1 MNKINDIPFL
11 NTIRKIKTNSSFGPK
26 NKNNKSNKAIRPTK
40 TNIVSKIVIPAN
52 NINNNNI
59 LVKKNPN
66 KENSKKSEIKSNLQS
81 TNNKKNIWNKL
92 KIKRRK
98 SKCILNNKINEEQK
112 EIDRNAILQR
122 IKNRVINHEIIRK
135 TNNSGSKITNIND
148 NNLSEIQKTLIE
160 IKNVN
165 KNQQNKF
172 CFYHIYTTNHLYFFI
187 PNSKYERIIKNTNP
201 NNKYRIL
208 TDLTLP
214 QAFRPRMNY
223 FGNIP
228 KCIIQACSKGN
239 LTMVK
244 NFETCNLIWKLLT
257 FEKMRLLTKNLFPF
271 QKFNHFPCTYQ
282 LGRKDNL
289 FKHYKHFKRLFPEL
303 YNYMPITYILPNDSE
318 NFEHEYKKSKKSIWI
333 AKPVNMSRGRFIK
346 LIYNAQTYRKIMI
359 DSSNNS
365 NNIQYLI
372 SKYLD
377 KPHLL
382 NNKKYDLR
390 IYVIVLSF
398 TPLKIYLYYNGLVRF
413 ATEDYIKDNY
423 NNIYIHLTNYS
434 INKQNPNYKKNL
446 KDNKEIAEMEEL
458 EEDNE
463 QCDDSSKWSLVEYR
477 NFFKKEG
484 NESNLEKIW
493 KQIEDIVIKTMINV
507 TEVNSRD
514 LSGNKNNNVF
524 ELYGFDIFVDD
535 KFKVWLLEVNVNPSL
550 HCTSPLDLSIK
561 TELIVDLFNLIGIV
575 PFNHNN
581 NEEVYNLSKKKNNKN
596 FSDIKLPII
605 NQNIKN
611 NFEIKSKGSEK
622 LDEYYK
628 KIIENFIEEKLR
640 AELTGFELI
649 FPKKNNVEFYSKI
662 LKDSKYNNEANNV
675 LWDYILNSE

>member
-1 MNKINDIPFL
+1 MNKINEIPFI
-11 NTIRKIKTNSSFGPK
+11 NSTKKIRPNNSFGQK
-26 NKNNKSNKAIRPTK
+26 NKNNKPVKVNNLTK
-40 TNIVSKIVIPAN
+40 LTFN
-52 NINNNNI
+52 NNLLLNNNNNI
-59 LVKKNPN
+59 INLKNNKN
-66 KENSKKSEIKSNLQS
+66 KENSKKSEIKNSILS
-81 TNNKKNIWNKL
+81 SFNKKNSLSKL
-92 KIKRRK
+92 KFKRRK
-98 SKCILNNKINEEQK
+98 SKHILNDKINEEQK
-112 EIDRNAILQR
+112 ELDRNAILQR
-122 IKNRVINHEIIRK
+122 IKNREINHKINRK
-135 TNNSGSKITNIND
+135 TNDSSSRTNKINNSNQT
-148 NNLSEIQKTLIE
+148 EIQKTLNE
-160 IKNVN
+160 IRNLN
-165 KNQQNKF
+165 KSQQNKF
-172 CFYHIYTTNHLYFFI
+172 CFYHFYNSNHLYFFI
-187 PNSKYERIIKNTNP
+187 PTSKYEEIKLNSKL
-201 NNKYRIL
+201 NNNYQIL
-208 TDLTLP
+208 ENLTLP

-303 YNYMPITYILPNDSE
+303 YNYMPMTYILPNDSE
-318 NFEHEYKKSKKSIWI
+318 TFEHEFKKSKKNIWI

-346 LIYNAQTYRKIMI
+346 LIYDSHSYRKLCIHA
-359 DSSNNS
+359 NANS
-365 NNIQYLI
+365 NIQYLI

-423 NNIYIHLTNYS
+423 NNIFIHLTNYS
-434 INKQNPNYKKNL
+434 INKQNPNYKSNI
-446 KDNKEIAEMEEL
+446 KDNKEIAEMEEI
-458 EEDNE
+458 EEDYE

-477 NFFKKEG
+477 NYFKKEG
-484 NESNLEKIW
+484 KDKDLEKIW

-524 ELYGFDIFVDD
+524 ELYGFDILVDE

-550 HCTSPLDLSIK
+550 HCNSPLDLSIK

-581 NEEVYNLSKKKNNKN
+581 NEEVYNLSRKKNTKS
-596 FSDIKLPII
+596 FSEIKLPKI
-605 NQNIKN
+605 NQNLKN
-611 NFEIKSKGSEK
+611 NYEIKSKGNEK
-622 LDEYYK
+622 VDEYYQ
-628 KIIENFIEEKLR
+628 KIIENFIEEKIR
-640 AELTGFELI
+640 SELTGFELI

-662 LKDSKYNNEANNV
+662 LKDSKYNNESNNV
-675 LWDYILNSE
+675 LWDYVLNSD

>member
-1 MNKINDIPFL
+1 MNKINEIPFI
-11 NTIRKIKTNSSFGPK
+11 NSTKKIRPNNSFGPK
-26 NKNNKSNKAIRPTK
+26 NKNNKP
-40 TNIVSKIVIPAN
+40 VKIN
-52 NINNNNI
+52 NLAKMTFNNNLLLNNNNSI
-59 LVKKNPN
+59 TKLKNNKN
-66 KENSKKSEIKSNLQS
+66 KENSKKSEIKSSILS
-81 TNNKKNIWNKL
+81 SFNKKNSLSKL
-92 KIKRRK
+92 KFKKRK
-98 SKCILNNKINEEQK
+98 SKHILNDKINEEQK
-112 EIDRNAILQR
+112 EFDRNAILQR
-122 IKNRVINHEIIRK
+122 IKNREINHIINRK
-135 TNNSGSKITNIND
+135 TSDSSSRTNKINNSNQT
-148 NNLSEIQKTLIE
+148 EIQKTLNE
-160 IKNVN
+160 IRNLN
-165 KNQQNKF
+165 KSQQNKF
-172 CFYHIYTTNHLYFFI
+172 CFYHFYNSNHLYFFI
-187 PNSKYERIIKNTNP
+187 PTSKYEEIKLNSKL
-201 NNKYRIL
+201 NNNYQIL
-208 TDLTLP
+208 ENLTLP

-303 YNYMPITYILPNDSE
+303 YNYMPMTYILPNDSE
-318 NFEHEYKKSKKSIWI
+318 TFEHEFKKSKKNIWI

-346 LIYNAQTYRKIMI
+346 LIYDSHSYRKLCIHA
-359 DSSNNS
+359 NANS
-365 NNIQYLI
+365 NIQYLI

-423 NNIYIHLTNYS
+423 NNIFIHLTNYS
-434 INKQNPNYKKNL
+434 INKQNPNYKSNI
-446 KDNKEIAEMEEL
+446 KDNKEIAEMEEI
-458 EEDNE
+458 EEDYE

-477 NFFKKEG
+477 NYFKKEG
-484 NESNLEKIW
+484 KDKDLEKIW

-524 ELYGFDIFVDD
+524 ELYGFDILVDE

-550 HCTSPLDLSIK
+550 HCNSPLDLSIK

-581 NEEVYNLSKKKNNKN
+581 NEEVYNLSRKKNTKS
-596 FSDIKLPII
+596 FSEIKLPKI
-605 NQNIKN
+605 NQNLN
-611 NFEIKSKGSEK
+611 NNYEIKSKGNEK
-622 LDEYYK
+622 VDEYYQ
-628 KIIENFIEEKLR
+628 KIIENFIEEKIR
-640 AELTGFELI
+640 SELTGFELI

-662 LKDSKYNNEANNV
+662 LKDSKYNNESNNV
-675 LWDYILNSE
+675 LWDYVLNSE

>member
-1 MNKINDIPFL
+1 MNKINEIPFI
-11 NTIRKIKTNSSFGPK
+11 NSTKKIRPNNSFGPK
-26 NKNNKSNKAIRPTK
+26 NKNNKPVKINNLTK
-40 TNIVSKIVIPAN
+40 MTFN
-52 NINNNNI
+52 NNLLLNNNNNI
-59 LVKKNPN
+59 INLKNNKN
-66 KENSKKSEIKSNLQS
+66 KENSKKSEIKNSILS
-81 TNNKKNIWNKL
+81 SFNKKNSLSKL
-92 KIKRRK
+92 KFKRRK
-98 SKCILNNKINEEQK
+98 SKHILNDKINEEQK
-112 EIDRNAILQR
+112 ELDRNAILQR
-122 IKNRVINHEIIRK
+122 IKNREINHKINRK
-135 TNNSGSKITNIND
+135 TNDSSSRTNKINNSNQT
-148 NNLSEIQKTLIE
+148 EIQKTLNE
-160 IKNVN
+160 IRNLN
-165 KNQQNKF
+165 KSQQNKF
-172 CFYHIYTTNHLYFFI
+172 CFYHFYNSNHLYFFI
-187 PNSKYERIIKNTNP
+187 PTSKYEEIKLNSKL
-201 NNKYRIL
+201 NNNYQIL
-208 TDLTLP
+208 ENLTLP

-303 YNYMPITYILPNDSE
+303 YNYMPMTYILPNDSE
-318 NFEHEYKKSKKSIWI
+318 SFEHEFKKSKKSIWI

-346 LIYNAQTYRKIMI
+346 LIYDSHSYRKLCIHA
-359 DSSNNS
+359 NANS
-365 NNIQYLI
+365 NIQYLI

-423 NNIYIHLTNYS
+423 DNIFIHLTNYS
-434 INKQNPNYKKNL
+434 INKQNPNYKSNI
-446 KDNKEIAEMEEL
+446 KDNKEIAEMEEI
-458 EEDNE
+458 EEDYE

-477 NFFKKEG
+477 NYFKKEG
-484 NESNLEKIW
+484 KDKDLEKIW

-524 ELYGFDIFVDD
+524 ELYGFDILVDE

-550 HCTSPLDLSIK
+550 HCNSPLDLSIK

-581 NEEVYNLSKKKNNKN
+581 NEEVYNLSRKKNTKS
-596 FSDIKLPII
+596 FSEIKLPKI
-605 NQNIKN
+605 NQNLKN
-611 NFEIKSKGSEK
+611 NYEIKSKGNEK
-622 LDEYYK
+622 VDEYYQ
-628 KIIENFIEEKLR
+628 KIIENFIEEKIR
-640 AELTGFELI
+640 SELTGFELI

-662 LKDSKYNNEANNV
+662 LKDSKYNNESNNV
-675 LWDYILNSE
+675 LWDYVLNSD

>member
-1 MNKINDIPFL
+1 MNKINEIPFI
-11 NTIRKIKTNSSFGPK
+11 NSTKKIRPNNSFGPK
-26 NKNNKSNKAIRPTK
+26 NKNNKPVKVNNLTK
-40 TNIVSKIVIPAN
+40 LTFN
-52 NINNNNI
+52 NNLLLNNNNNI
-59 LVKKNPN
+59 INLKNNKN
-66 KENSKKSEIKSNLQS
+66 KENSKKSEIKSSILS
-81 TNNKKNIWNKL
+81 SFNKKNSLSKL
-92 KIKRRK
+92 KFKRRK
-98 SKCILNNKINEEQK
+98 SKHILNDKINEEQK
-112 EIDRNAILQR
+112 ELDRNAILQR
-122 IKNRVINHEIIRK
+122 IKNREINHKINRK
-135 TNNSGSKITNIND
+135 TNDSSSRTNKINNSNQT
-148 NNLSEIQKTLIE
+148 EIQKTLNE
-160 IKNVN
+160 IRNLN
-165 KNQQNKF
+165 KSQQNKF
-172 CFYHIYTTNHLYFFI
+172 CFYHFYNSNHLYFFI
-187 PNSKYERIIKNTNP
+187 PTSKYEEIKLNSKL
-201 NNKYRIL
+201 NNNYQIL
-208 TDLTLP
+208 ENLTLP

-228 KCIIQACSKGN
+228 KCIIQACSQGN

-303 YNYMPITYILPNDSE
+303 YNYMPMTYILPNDSE
-318 NFEHEYKKSKKSIWI
+318 TFEHEFKKSKKSIWI

-346 LIYNAQTYRKIMI
+346 LIYDSHSYRKLCIHA
-359 DSSNNS
+359 NTNS
-365 NNIQYLI
+365 NIQYLI

-423 NNIYIHLTNYS
+423 DNIFIHLTNYS
-434 INKQNPNYKKNL
+434 INKQNPNYKSNI
-446 KDNKEIAEMEEL
+446 KDNKEIAEMEEI
-458 EEDNE
+458 EEDYE

-477 NFFKKEG
+477 NYFKKEG
-484 NESNLEKIW
+484 KEKDLEKIW

-524 ELYGFDIFVDD
+524 ELYGFDILVDE

-550 HCTSPLDLSIK
+550 HCNSPLDLSIK

-581 NEEVYNLSKKKNNKN
+581 NEEVYNLSRKKNSKS
-596 FSDIKLPII
+596 FSENKLPKI
-605 NQNIKN
+605 NQNLKN
-611 NFEIKSKGSEK
+611 NYEFKSKGNEK
-622 LDEYYK
+622 VDEYYQ
-628 KIIENFIEEKLR
+628 KIIENFIEEKIR
-640 AELTGFELI
+640 SELTGFELI

-662 LKDSKYNNEANNV
+662 LKDSKYNNESNNV
-675 LWDYILNSE
+675 LWDYVLNSD

>member
-1 MNKINDIPFL
+1 MNKINDIQIL
-11 NTIRKIKTNSSFGPK
+11 DSMKKIKQNNSFGPK
-26 NKNNKSNKAIRPTK
+26 NKNNKSKVAKRPSK
-40 TNIVSKIVIPAN
+40 TSFTHKIMLPIN
-52 NINNNNI
+52 NYNNNI
-59 LVKKNPN
+59 SIKKNN
-66 KENSKKSEIKSNLQS
+66 IKENSKKSEIKANILSS
-81 TNNKKNIWNKL
+81 FNKKAVWNKL

-98 SKCILNNKINEEQK
+98 SKSILSNPINEEQK
-112 EIDRNAILQR
+112 EMDRNAILER
-122 IKNRVINHEIIRK
+122 IKNREINHELNRKINDSASK
-135 TNNSGSKITNIND
+135 TNKIINTNQT
-148 NNLSEIQKTLIE
+148 EIQKTLND
-160 IKNVN
+160 IKIVN
-165 KNQQNKF
+165 KSQQNKF
-172 CFYHIYTTNHLYFFI
+172 CFYHIYNSNHLFFYI
-187 PNSKYERIIKNTNP
+187 PNSQYEEIKVNP
-201 NNKYRIL
+201 KPNSNYQIL
-208 TDLTLP
+208 VNLTLP

-239 LTMVK
+239 LTMIK

-257 FEKMRLLTKNLFPF
+257 FDKMRLLTKNLFPY

-289 FKHYKHFKRLFPEL
+289 FKHYKHFKRLFPDL
-303 YNYMPITYILPNDSE
+303 YNYMPMTFILPNDSD
-318 NFEHEYKKSKKSIWI
+318 NFEYEYKKNKKNIWI

-346 LIYNAQTYRKIMI
+346 LIYNHHTYKKLIEYA
-359 DSSNNS
+359 NNS

-423 NNIYIHLTNYS
+423 DNIYIHLTNYS

-446 KDNKEIAEMEEL
+446 KDNKEIAEMEEI

-463 QCDDSSKWSLVEYR
+463 QNDDSSKWSLVEYR

-484 NESNLEKIW
+484 NENNFEKIW

-524 ELYGFDIFVDD
+524 ELYGFDIFVDE

-561 TELIVDLFNLIGIV
+561 TDLIVDIFNLIGIV

-581 NEEVYNLSKKKNNKN
+581 NEEVYNIERKKNNTN
-596 FSDIKLPII
+596 FSEFILPKI
-605 NQNIKN
+605 NQNNKIN
-611 NFEIKSKGSEK
+611 YEIKSKGNEK
-622 LDEYYK
+622 VDEYYK
-628 KIIENFIEEKLR
+628 KIIENFMEEKMR
-640 AELTGFELI
+640 SELTGFELI

-662 LKDSKYNNEANNV
+662 LKDSKYHNEANNV
-675 LWDYILNSE
+675 LWNFVLNNE

>member
-1 MNKINDIPFL
+1 MNKINEIPFI
-11 NTIRKIKTNSSFGPK
+11 NSTKKIRPNNSFGPK
-26 NKNNKSNKAIRPTK
+26 NKNNNPVKINNLTK
-40 TNIVSKIVIPAN
+40 MTFN
-52 NINNNNI
+52 NNLLLNNNNNI
-59 LVKKNPN
+59 INLKNNKN
-66 KENSKKSEIKSNLQS
+66 KENSKKSEIKNSILS
-81 TNNKKNIWNKL
+81 SFNKKNSLSKL
-92 KIKRRK
+92 KFKRRK
-98 SKCILNNKINEEQK
+98 SKHILNDKINEEQK
-112 EIDRNAILQR
+112 ELDRNAILQR
-122 IKNRVINHEIIRK
+122 IKNREINHKINRK
-135 TNNSGSKITNIND
+135 TNDSSSRTNKINNSNQT
-148 NNLSEIQKTLIE
+148 EIQKTLNE
-160 IKNVN
+160 IRNLN
-165 KNQQNKF
+165 KSQQNKF
-172 CFYHIYTTNHLYFFI
+172 CFYHFYNSNHLYFFI
-187 PNSKYERIIKNTNP
+187 PTSKYEEIKLNSKL
-201 NNKYRIL
+201 NNNYQIL
-208 TDLTLP
+208 ENLTLP

-303 YNYMPITYILPNDSE
+303 YNYMPMTYILPNDSE
-318 NFEHEYKKSKKSIWI
+318 TFEHEFKKSKKNIWI

-346 LIYNAQTYRKIMI
+346 LIYDSHSYRKLCIHA
-359 DSSNNS
+359 NANS
-365 NNIQYLI
+365 NIQYLI

-423 NNIYIHLTNYS
+423 NNIFIHLTNYS
-434 INKQNPNYKKNL
+434 INKQNPNYKSNI
-446 KDNKEIAEMEEL
+446 KDNKEIAEMEEI
-458 EEDNE
+458 EEDYE

-477 NFFKKEG
+477 NYFKKEG
-484 NESNLEKIW
+484 KDKDLEKIW

-524 ELYGFDIFVDD
+524 ELYGFDILVDE

-550 HCTSPLDLSIK
+550 HCNSPLDLSIK

-581 NEEVYNLSKKKNNKN
+581 NGEVYNLSRKKNSKR
-596 FSDIKLPII
+596 FSEIKLPKI
-605 NQNIKN
+605 NQNLN
-611 NFEIKSKGSEK
+611 NNYEIKSKGNEK
-622 LDEYYK
+622 VDEYYQ
-628 KIIENFIEEKLR
+628 KIIENFIEEKIR
-640 AELTGFELI
+640 SELTGFELI

-662 LKDSKYNNEANNV
+662 LKDSKYNNESNNV
-675 LWDYILNSE
+675 LWDYVLNSE

>member
-1 MNKINDIPFL
+1 MNKINDIQIL
-11 NTIRKIKTNSSFGPK
+11 DSMRKIKQNNSFGPK
-26 NKNNKSNKAIRPTK
+26 NKNNKSKVAKRPSK
-40 TNIVSKIVIPAN
+40 TSFTQKIMLPIN
-52 NINNNNI
+52 NYNNNI
-59 LVKKNPN
+59 SIKKNN
-66 KENSKKSEIKSNLQS
+66 IKENSKKSEIKANILSS
-81 TNNKKNIWNKL
+81 FNKKAVWNKL

-98 SKCILNNKINEEQK
+98 SKSILSNPINEEQK
-112 EIDRNAILQR
+112 EMDRNAILER
-122 IKNRVINHEIIRK
+122 IKNREINHELNRKINDSISK
-135 TNNSGSKITNIND
+135 TNKIINTNQT
-148 NNLSEIQKTLIE
+148 EIQKTLND
-160 IKNVN
+160 IKIVN
-165 KNQQNKF
+165 KSQQNKF
-172 CFYHIYTTNHLYFFI
+172 CFYHIYNSNHLYFYI
-187 PNSKYERIIKNTNP
+187 PNSQYEEIKVNP
-201 NNKYRIL
+201 KPNSNYQIL
-208 TDLTLP
+208 INLTLP

-239 LTMVK
+239 LTMIK

-257 FEKMRLLTKNLFPF
+257 FDKMRLLTKNLFPY

-289 FKHYKHFKRLFPEL
+289 FKHYKHFKRLFPDL
-303 YNYMPITYILPNDSE
+303 YNYMPMTFILPNDSD
-318 NFEHEYKKSKKSIWI
+318 NFEYEYKKNKKNIWI

-346 LIYNAQTYRKIMI
+346 LIYNHHTYKKLIEY
-359 DSSNNS
+359 SNNS

-423 NNIYIHLTNYS
+423 DNIYIHLTNYS

-446 KDNKEIAEMEEL
+446 KDNKEIAEMEEI

-463 QCDDSSKWSLVEYR
+463 QNDDSSKWSLVEYH

-484 NESNLEKIW
+484 NENNFEKIW

-524 ELYGFDIFVDD
+524 ELYGFDIFVDE

-561 TELIVDLFNLIGIV
+561 TDLIVDIFNLIGIV

-581 NEEVYNLSKKKNNKN
+581 NEEVYNIERKNNSTN
-596 FSDIKLPII
+596 FSEFILPKI
-605 NQNIKN
+605 NQNNKIN
-611 NFEIKSKGSEK
+611 YEIKSKGNEK
-622 LDEYYK
+622 VDEYYK
-628 KIIENFIEEKLR
+628 KIIENFIEEKMR
-640 AELTGFELI
+640 SELTGFELI

-662 LKDSKYNNEANNV
+662 LKDSKYHNEANNV
-675 LWDYILNSE
+675 LWNFVLNNE

>member
-1 MNKINDIPFL
+1 MDKINEIPFI
-11 NTIRKIKTNSSFGPK
+11 NSTKKIRPNNSFGQK
-26 NKNNKSNKAIRPTK
+26 NKNNKPVKVNNLTK
-40 TNIVSKIVIPAN
+40 LTFN
-52 NINNNNI
+52 NNLLLNNNNNI
-59 LVKKNPN
+59 INLKNNKN
-66 KENSKKSEIKSNLQS
+66 KENSKKSEIKSSILS
-81 TNNKKNIWNKL
+81 SFNKKNSLSKL
-92 KIKRRK
+92 KFKRRK
-98 SKCILNNKINEEQK
+98 SKHILNDKINEEQK
-112 EIDRNAILQR
+112 ELDRNAILQR
-122 IKNRVINHEIIRK
+122 IKNREINHKINRK
-135 TNNSGSKITNIND
+135 TNDSSSRTNKINNSNQT
-148 NNLSEIQKTLIE
+148 EIQKTLNE
-160 IKNVN
+160 IRNLN
-165 KNQQNKF
+165 KSQQNKF
-172 CFYHIYTTNHLYFFI
+172 CFYHFYNSNHLYFFI
-187 PNSKYERIIKNTNP
+187 PTSKYEEVKLNSKL
-201 NNKYRIL
+201 NNNYQIL
-208 TDLTLP
+208 ENLTLP

-228 KCIIQACSKGN
+228 KCIIQACSQGN

-303 YNYMPITYILPNDSE
+303 YNYMPMTYILPNDSE
-318 NFEHEYKKSKKSIWI
+318 TFEHEFKKSKKSIWI

-346 LIYNAQTYRKIMI
+346 LIYDSHSYRKLCIHA
-359 DSSNNS
+359 NANS
-365 NNIQYLI
+365 NIQYLI

-423 NNIYIHLTNYS
+423 DNIFIHLTNYS
-434 INKQNPNYKKNL
+434 INKQNPNYKSNI
-446 KDNKEIAEMEEL
+446 KDNKEIAEMEEI
-458 EEDNE
+458 EEDYE

-477 NFFKKEG
+477 NYFKKEG
-484 NESNLEKIW
+484 KEKDLEKIW

-524 ELYGFDIFVDD
+524 ELYGFDILVDE

-550 HCTSPLDLSIK
+550 HCNSPLDLSIK

-581 NEEVYNLSKKKNNKN
+581 NEEVYNLSRKKNSKS
-596 FSDIKLPII
+596 FSEIKLPKI
-605 NQNIKN
+605 NQNLKN
-611 NFEIKSKGSEK
+611 NYEFKSKGNEK
-622 LDEYYK
+622 VDEYYQ
-628 KIIENFIEEKLR
+628 KIIENFVEEKMR
-640 AELTGFELI
+640 SELTGFELI

-662 LKDSKYNNEANNV
+662 LKDSKYNNESNNV
-675 LWDYILNSE
+675 LWDYVLNSD

>member
-1 MNKINDIPFL
+1 MNKINEIPFI
-11 NTIRKIKTNSSFGPK
+11 NSTKKIRPNNSFGPK
-26 NKNNKSNKAIRPTK
+26 NKNNKP
-40 TNIVSKIVIPAN
+40 VKIN
-52 NINNNNI
+52 NLAKMTFNNNLLLNNNNSI
-59 LVKKNPN
+59 TKLKNNKN
-66 KENSKKSEIKSNLQS
+66 KENSKKSEIKSSILS
-81 TNNKKNIWNKL
+81 SFNKKNSLSKL
-92 KIKRRK
+92 KFKKRK
-98 SKCILNNKINEEQK
+98 SKHILNDKINEEQK
-112 EIDRNAILQR
+112 EFDRNAILQR
-122 IKNRVINHEIIRK
+122 IKNREINHIINRK
-135 TNNSGSKITNIND
+135 TSDSSSRTNKINNSNQT
-148 NNLSEIQKTLIE
+148 EIQKTLNE
-160 IKNVN
+160 IRNLN
-165 KNQQNKF
+165 KSQQNKF
-172 CFYHIYTTNHLYFFI
+172 CFYHFYNSNHLYFFI
-187 PNSKYERIIKNTNP
+187 PTSKYEEIKLNSKL
-201 NNKYRIL
+201 NNNYQIL
-208 TDLTLP
+208 ENLTLP

-303 YNYMPITYILPNDSE
+303 YNYMPMTYILPNDSE
-318 NFEHEYKKSKKSIWI
+318 TFEHEFKKSKKNIWI

-346 LIYNAQTYRKIMI
+346 LIYDSHSYRKLCIHA
-359 DSSNNS
+359 NANS
-365 NNIQYLI
+365 NIQYLI

-423 NNIYIHLTNYS
+423 DNIFIHLTNYS
-434 INKQNPNYKKNL
+434 INKQNPNYKSNI
-446 KDNKEIAEMEEL
+446 KDNKEIAEMEEI
-458 EEDNE
+458 EEDYE

-477 NFFKKEG
+477 NYFKKEG
-484 NESNLEKIW
+484 KEKDLEKIL

-524 ELYGFDIFVDD
+524 ELYGFDILVDE

-550 HCTSPLDLSIK
+550 HCNSPLDLSIK

-581 NEEVYNLSKKKNNKN
+581 NEEVYNLSRKKNSKR
-596 FSDIKLPII
+596 FSEIKLPKI
-605 NQNIKN
+605 NQNLN
-611 NFEIKSKGSEK
+611 NNYEIKSKGNEK
-622 LDEYYK
+622 VDEYYQ
-628 KIIENFIEEKLR
+628 KIIENFIEEKIR
-640 AELTGFELI
+640 SELTGFELI

-662 LKDSKYNNEANNV
+662 LKDSKYNNESNNV
-675 LWDYILNSE
+675 LWDYVLNSE

>member
-1 MNKINDIPFL
+1 MQNN
-11 NTIRKIKTNSSFGPK
+11 SFGPK
-26 NKNNKSNKAIRPTK
+26 NKNNKPAKINQLTKLNFTSNLLIQR
-40 TNIVSKIVIPAN
+40 
-52 NINNNNI
+52 NNNNI
-59 LVKKNPN
+59 KNKNNQIQENQKKP
-66 KENSKKSEIKSNLQS
+66 EIKSSILGS
-81 TNNKKNIWNKL
+81 FNKKNNLNKL
-92 KIKRRK
+92 KINRRK
-98 SKCILNNKINEEQK
+98 SKHILNNKINEEQN
-112 EIDRNAILQR
+112 EIDRKTILQR
-122 IKNRVINHEIIRK
+122 IKNRELSHVINRK
-135 TNNSGSKITNIND
+135 MNDSETKINKINNSNQ
-148 NNLSEIQKTLIE
+148 SEIQKTLNE
-160 IKNVN
+160 IKNLN
-165 KNQQNKF
+165 KNQQNKY
-172 CFYHIYTTNHLYFFI
+172 CFYHFYNSNNLYFFI
-187 PNSKYERIIKNTNP
+187 PDSKYEEIKVNKKLNTN
-201 NNKYRIL
+201 YQIL
-208 TDLTLP
+208 ENLTLP

-228 KCIIQACSKGN
+228 KCIIQACGKGN
-239 LTMVK
+239 LTMIK
-244 NFETCNLIWKLLT
+244 NFETCNIIWKLLT

-289 FKHYKHFKRLFPEL
+289 FKHYKHFKRLFPEI

-318 NFEHEYKKSKKSIWI
+318 NFEHEFKKNKKNIWI

-346 LIYNAQTYRKIMI
+346 LIYDNHSYQKIC
-359 DSSNNS
+359 DNSKSN

-423 NNIYIHLTNYS
+423 DNVYIHLTNYS
-434 INKQNPNYKKNL
+434 INKNNPNYKSNI
-446 KDNKEIAEMEEL
+446 KDNKEIAEMEEI

-484 NESNLEKIW
+484 LEENLEKIW
-493 KQIEDIVIKTMINV
+493 KQIEDVVIKTMINV

-514 LSGNKNNNVF
+514 LSGNKNNNIF
-524 ELYGFDIFVDD
+524 ELYGFDIFIDE

-550 HCTSPLDLSIK
+550 HCNSPLDLSIK

-581 NEEVYNLSKKKNNKN
+581 NEEVYNLERKKNTKS
-596 FSDIKLPII
+596 FSEIKLPKI

-611 NFEIKSKGSEK
+611 NYDIKKKGNEK
-622 LDEYYK
+622 VDVYYQ
-628 KIIENFIEEKLR
+628 KIIENFVEEKMR

-662 LKDSKYNNEANNV
+662 LKDSKYNNESNNI
-675 LWDYILNSE
+675 LWDYVLNSK

>member
-1 MNKINDIPFL
+1 MNKINEIPFL
-11 NTIRKIKTNSSFGPK
+11 NSTKKIKPNNSFGPK
-26 NKNNKSNKAIRPTK
+26 NKNNKPVKINSLTK
-40 TNIVSKIVIPAN
+40 MTFN
-52 NINNNNI
+52 NNLLSTNNNNI
-59 LVKKNPN
+59 INLKNNKK
-66 KENSKKSEIKSNLQS
+66 KENSKKSEIKSSILS
-81 TNNKKNIWNKL
+81 SFNKKNSLSKL
-92 KIKRRK
+92 KFKKRK
-98 SKCILNNKINEEQK
+98 SKHILNDKINEEQK

-122 IKNRVINHEIIRK
+122 IKNREINHVINRK
-135 TNNSGSKITNIND
+135 TNDSSSRTNKINNSNQT
-148 NNLSEIQKTLIE
+148 EIQRTLNE
-160 IKNVN
+160 IKNLN
-165 KNQQNKF
+165 KNQRNKF
-172 CFYHIYTTNHLYFFI
+172 SFYHFYNSNHLYFFI
-187 PNSKYERIIKNTNP
+187 PTSKYEEIKPVTKQ
-201 NNKYRIL
+201 NNNYQIL
-208 TDLTLP
+208 ENLTLP

-303 YNYMPITYILPNDSE
+303 YNYMPVTYILPNDSE
-318 NFEHEYKKSKKSIWI
+318 NFEHEFKKSKKNIWI

-346 LIYNAQTYRKIMI
+346 LIYDNHSYRKLCIHA
-359 DSSNNS
+359 NANS
-365 NNIQYLI
+365 NIQYLI

-423 NNIYIHLTNYS
+423 DNIFIHLTNYS
-434 INKQNPNYKKNL
+434 INKQNPNYKSNI
-446 KDNKEIAEMEEL
+446 KDNKEIAEMEEI
-458 EEDNE
+458 EEDYE

-477 NFFKKEG
+477 NYFKKEG
-484 NESNLEKIW
+484 NEKDLEKIW

-524 ELYGFDIFVDD
+524 ELYGFDILIDE

-550 HCTSPLDLSIK
+550 HCNSPLDLSIK

-581 NEEVYNLSKKKNNKN
+581 NEEIYNLSRKKNNKS
-596 FSDIKLPII
+596 FSEIKLPRI
-605 NQNIKN
+605 NHNLKIN
-611 NFEIKSKGSEK
+611 YEIKSKGNEK
-622 LDEYYK
+622 IDEYYQ
-628 KIIENFIEEKLR
+628 KIIENFVEEKMR
-640 AELTGFELI
+640 SELTGFELI

-662 LKDSKYNNEANNV
+662 LKDSKYNNESNNI
-675 LWDYILNSE
+675 LWDYGFDSD

>member
-1 MNKINDIPFL
+1 MNKINEIPFI
-11 NTIRKIKTNSSFGPK
+11 NSTKKIRPNNSFGPK
-26 NKNNKSNKAIRPTK
+26 NKNNKPVKINNLTK
-40 TNIVSKIVIPAN
+40 MTFN
-52 NINNNNI
+52 NNLLLNNNNNI
-59 LVKKNPN
+59 INLKNNKN
-66 KENSKKSEIKSNLQS
+66 KENSKKSEIKNSILS
-81 TNNKKNIWNKL
+81 SFNKKNSLSKL
-92 KIKRRK
+92 KFKRRK
-98 SKCILNNKINEEQK
+98 SKHILNDKINEEQK
-112 EIDRNAILQR
+112 ELDRNAILQR
-122 IKNRVINHEIIRK
+122 IKNREINHKINRK
-135 TNNSGSKITNIND
+135 TNDSSSRTNKINNSNQT
-148 NNLSEIQKTLIE
+148 EIQKTLNE
-160 IKNVN
+160 IRNLN
-165 KNQQNKF
+165 KSQQNKF
-172 CFYHIYTTNHLYFFI
+172 CFYHFYNSNHLYFFI
-187 PNSKYERIIKNTNP
+187 PTSKYEEIKLNSKL
-201 NNKYRIL
+201 NNNYQIL
-208 TDLTLP
+208 ENLTLP

-303 YNYMPITYILPNDSE
+303 YNYMPMTYILPNDSE
-318 NFEHEYKKSKKSIWI
+318 TFEHEFKKSKKNIWI

-346 LIYNAQTYRKIMI
+346 LIYDSHSYRKLCIHA
-359 DSSNNS
+359 NANS
-365 NNIQYLI
+365 NIQYLI

-423 NNIYIHLTNYS
+423 NNIFIHLTNYS
-434 INKQNPNYKKNL
+434 INKQNPNYKSNI
-446 KDNKEIAEMEEL
+446 KDNKEIAEMEEI
-458 EEDNE
+458 EEDYE

-477 NFFKKEG
+477 NYFKKEG
-484 NESNLEKIW
+484 KDKDLEKIW

-524 ELYGFDIFVDD
+524 ELYGFDILVDE

-550 HCTSPLDLSIK
+550 HCNSPLDLSIK

-581 NEEVYNLSKKKNNKN
+581 NEEVYNLSRKKNSKR
-596 FSDIKLPII
+596 FSEIKLPKI
-605 NQNIKN
+605 NQNLN
-611 NFEIKSKGSEK
+611 NNYEIKSKGNEK
-622 LDEYYK
+622 VDEYYQ
-628 KIIENFIEEKLR
+628 KIIENFIEEKIR
-640 AELTGFELI
+640 SELTGFELI

-662 LKDSKYNNEANNV
+662 LKDSKYNNESNNV
-675 LWDYILNSE
+675 LWDYVLNSE